1 MWNINECKI
10 QNRETYQGLISI
22 SFSKNYNRIK
32 LIFSLA
38 ILNLNKCPIHVI
50 MWVCVTDIP
59 DGPQRRHNTLG
70 DAFCREVLNQD
81 FNKQLQ
87 ASGYDHV
94 YIPVDFDSN
103 LSLKRWF
110 IFDLNVK
117 EELNEKDV
125 LQILHLVYLA
135 RHKAVMV

>member
-1 MWNINECKI
+1 MDGC
-10 QNRETYQGLISI
+10 SI
-22 SFSKNYNRIK
+22 R
-32 LIFSLA
+32 
-38 ILNLNKCPIHVI
+38 VI

-59 DGPQRRHNTLG
+59 DDPQRRHNTLG
-70 DAFCREVLNQD
+70 DAFCREVLDRD

-94 YIPVDFDSN
+94 HIPADFDSD

-125 LQILHLVYLA
+125 LQIPHLVYLA
-135 RHKAVMV
+135 SHKVVNGMRCSPIIIRFMFQDIYTT